1 MMLQERNITINSI
14 NKYIKENILISLT
27 DYKIDIGL
35 EDFSLSPPKQES
47 FGDLSSNIALL
58 ISKQIQK
65 NPLKIAEEIKKRMLR
80 QNLNDIEEITATQP
94 GFINFVI
101 KPNYYQNNLK
111 LIIKDKESFGKDFK
125 GKGKSA
131 NVEFVSANPTGPLT
145 VGHGRNAVIGDTV
158 SNILEWHDYNVTREY
173 YYNDAG
179 KQMRTLGQSVES
191 RYFEY
196 VKKPFEF
203 PNDGYQGEYII
214 EIAKNIANNHGENL
228 VKNDEKFL
236 AEAEKVI
243 FGQIENSLN
252 SLGIKFDTFTNEKS
266 FYESGAIKKLLSQL
280 KSKGLVYEKD
290 DATWYKATGVGAKQ
304 DKVYIKSTG
313 EPTYRLPDTAYH
325 KDKIKRGYDVIVDVF
340 GADHTDTY
348 PDVLSALRALG
359 LKTEHVKILI
369 YQFVTLVKN
378 GEKVKM
384 STRKADFITLDDLV
398 NELSVDVI
406 RYFFI
411 MRSMNTHLDFD
422 LNLAKDQSDKNP
434 VFYLQYAYA
443 RICNIIRYGE
453 NQGFK
458 FSEKFD
464 TTLLNE
470 SSEIKLLKLMSNF
483 PTVMETALETLEP
496 QTIAIYLQD
505 LASSFHKFYGNCKVI
520 TDDEKLSQS
529 RLGLINGAKIIIS
542 IGLSILGVSA
552 PEKM

>member
-1 MMLQERNITINSI
+1 MMLQERNIIISSI
-14 NKYIKENILISLT
+14 TKYIKENILVSLI

-65 NPLKIAEEIKKRMLR
+65 NPLEIAEEIKKTMLH
-80 QNLNDIEEITATQP
+80 QNLNDIEDITATQP

-101 KPNYYQNNLK
+101 KPSYYQNNLK
-111 LIIKDKESFGKDFK
+111 IIIKNQENFGKNFKEK
-125 GKGKSA
+125 GKTA

-145 VGHGRNAVIGDTV
+145 IGHGRNAVIGDTV

-203 PNDGYQGEYII
+203 PIDGYQGDYII
-214 EIAKNIANNHGENL
+214 EIAKNIANNYGESL
-228 VKNDEKFL
+228 KQNDEKFL
-236 AEAEKVI
+236 AEAEKII
-243 FGQIENSLN
+243 FEQIKNSLN
-252 SLGIKFDTFTNEKS
+252 SLNIKFDTFTNEKS
-266 FYESGAIKKLLSQL
+266 FYESGAIKNLLSQL
-280 KSKGLVYEKD
+280 RSKGLIYQKD
-290 DATWYKATGVGAKQ
+290 DATWYKATKVGAKQ

-348 PDVLSALRALG
+348 PDVLSALGALD
-359 LKTEHVKILI
+359 LKTEHIKILI

-398 NELSVDVI
+398 DELSVDIV

-443 RICNIIRYGE
+443 RICNIIKYGK

-483 PTVMETALETLEP
+483 PTMMETALETLEP

-542 IGLSILGVSA
+542 IGLSILGLSA

>member
-1 MMLQERNITINSI
+1 MLQERNITISSI

-179 KQMRTLGQSVES
+179 KQMRTLGRSVES

-236 AEAEKVI
+236 VEAEKVI

-483 PTVMETALETLEP
+483 PTMMETALETLEP

-520 TDDEKLSQS
+520 TDNEKLSQS

-542 IGLSILGVSA
+542 IGLSILGISA

>member
-1 MMLQERNITINSI
+1 MMLQERNIIISSI
-14 NKYIKENILISLT
+14 TNYIKENILISLI

-65 NPLKIAEEIKKRMLR
+65 NPLEIAEEIKKTMLH
-80 QNLNDIEEITATQP
+80 QNLNDIENITATQP
-94 GFINFVI
+94 GFINFFI
-101 KPNYYQNNLK
+101 KPRYYQNTLK
-111 LIIKDKESFGKDFK
+111 LIIKNQENFGKNFK
-125 GKGKSA
+125 GKGKTA

-203 PNDGYQGEYII
+203 PSDGYQGDYII
-214 EIAKNIANNHGENL
+214 EIAKSIANNYGKSLE
-228 VKNDEKFL
+228 KDDGKFL
-236 AEAEKVI
+236 TEAEKVI

-266 FYESGAIKKLLSQL
+266 FYESGAIKNLLSQL
-280 KSKGLVYEKD
+280 KSKELVYQKD
-290 DATWYKATGVGAKQ
+290 DATWYKATKVGAKQ

-348 PDVLSALRALG
+348 PDVLSALGALG
-359 LKTEHVKILI
+359 LKTEHIKILI

-398 NELSVDVI
+398 DELSVDIV

-464 TTLLNE
+464 TTLLDE

-483 PTVMETALETLEP
+483 PTMMETALDTLEP

-520 TDDEKLSQS
+520 TDDKKLSQS
-529 RLGLINGAKIIIS
+529 RLGLINGAKIILS
-542 IGLSILGVSA
+542 IGLSILGLSA

>member
-1 MMLQERNITINSI
+1 MLQERNIIISSI
-14 NKYIKENILISLT
+14 TKYIKENILISLI

-65 NPLKIAEEIKKRMLR
+65 NPLEIAEEIKKNMLH
-80 QNLNDIEEITATQP
+80 QNLNDIEDITATQP

-101 KPNYYQNNLK
+101 KPSYYQNNLK
-111 LIIKDKESFGKDFK
+111 LIIKSQENFGKDFK

-203 PNDGYQGEYII
+203 PSDGYQGEYII
-214 EIAKNIANNHGENL
+214 EIAKNIANNYGESL
-228 VKNDEKFL
+228 EKNDEKFL
-236 AEAEKVI
+236 TEAEKVI
-243 FGQIENSLN
+243 FGQIENSLD

-266 FYESGAIKKLLSQL
+266 FYKSGAIKKLLSQL
-280 KSKGLVYEKD
+280 KSKKLVYQKD
-290 DATWYKATGVGAKQ
+290 DATWYKATKVGAKQ

-340 GADHTDTY
+340 GADHADTY
-348 PDVLSALRALG
+348 PDILSALGALG
-359 LKTEHVKILI
+359 LKTEHIKILI

-398 NELSVDVI
+398 DELSVDIV

-443 RICNIIRYGE
+443 RICNIIRYGK

-464 TTLLNE
+464 PTLLNE

-483 PTVMETALETLEP
+483 PTMMETALETLEP

-542 IGLSILGVSA
+542 IGLSILGLSA

>member
-1 MMLQERNITINSI
+1 MMLQERNITISSI

-236 AEAEKVI
+236 VEAEKVI

-483 PTVMETALETLEP
+483 PTMMETALETLEP